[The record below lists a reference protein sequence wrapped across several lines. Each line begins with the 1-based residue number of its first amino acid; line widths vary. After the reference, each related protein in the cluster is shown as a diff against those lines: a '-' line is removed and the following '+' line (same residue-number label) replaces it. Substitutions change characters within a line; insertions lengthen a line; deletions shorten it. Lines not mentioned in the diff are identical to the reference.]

1 MNGPARATALAGR
14 AAHDVLSSLRFF
26 TRLPLPTRETGPP
39 DWARIAWSA
48 PLAGAIVGAIG
59 GLALVVSDEL
69 SFPPFL
75 AATFAIAA
83 LVLTTGALHEDGLA
97 DVADG
102 FGGGSTRE
110 AKLAIMRD
118 SRIGVFGAIALVLSL
133 MLRVGALAALQREG
147 TGFAFAGLV
156 LANAAA
162 RSGALTPLAWLPPA
176 RLDGAGAS
184 AGRLDSAHLVAAA
197 LSAVARRFRDRTVVA
212 GGHPRLVC
220 MRHRGRIRTRALRA
234 GAAPD
239 RRPDRRCRR
248 RGRATQRS
256 REPVRPSHRRAGRL
270 NQDHEF
276 PCHRPR
282 DALRKSLR
290 RRPPQRPLHRLRP
303 YDRGNFALA

>member
-1 MNGPARATALAGR
+1 MNRPVQAMALAGR

-59 GLALVVSDEL
+59 GLALVIADEL

-147 TGFAFAGLV
+147 TGFAFAGLM

-184 AGRLDSAHLVAAA
+184 AGRLDSAHLVAAT
-197 LSAVARRFRDRTVVA
+197 LSAVAVAFVTGLWSLGVV
-212 GGHPRLVC
+212 
-220 MRHRGRIRTRALRA
+220 RALFACALAAGSARGLCALARRQIGGQTGDVA
-234 GAAPD
+234 GAAAQLSEVASL
-239 RRPDRRCRR
+239 CALLIGG
-248 RGRATQRS
+248 RGA
-256 REPVRPSHRRAGRL
+256 
-270 NQDHEF
+270 
-276 PCHRPR
+276 
-282 DALRKSLR
+282 
-290 RRPPQRPLHRLRP
+290 
-303 YDRGNFALA
+303 

>member
-26 TRLPLPTRETGPP
+26 TRLPLPTREMGPP
-39 DWARIAWSA
+39 DWARIAWAA

-59 GLALVVSDEL
+59 GLALVVADEL

-83 LVLTTGALHEDGLA
+83 IVLTTGALHEDGLA

-118 SRIGVFGAIALVLSL
+118 SRIGVFGVIALVLSL

-184 AGRLDSAHLVAAA
+184 AGRLDSAHLVAAT
-197 LSAVARRFRDRTVVA
+197 LSAVAVAFVTGLWSLGVV
-212 GGHPRLVC
+212 
-220 MRHRGRIRTRALRA
+220 RALFACALAAGSARGLCALARRQIGGQTGDVA
-234 GAAPD
+234 GAAAQLSEVASL
-239 RRPDRRCRR
+239 CALLIGG
-248 RGRATQRS
+248 RGA
-256 REPVRPSHRRAGRL
+256 
-270 NQDHEF
+270 
-276 PCHRPR
+276 
-282 DALRKSLR
+282 
-290 RRPPQRPLHRLRP
+290 
-303 YDRGNFALA
+303 